1 MVIHCRSFSQRAAA
15 SQAGNR
21 TLFKHPNRHSLK
33 GDRFRSHA
41 FDFERRKNS
50 AIALNL
56 PYSNRMPTT
65 IDLLLCFSA
74 HAQGLLFGN
83 HDQKKA
89 DGHQRGLLS
98 RSSRS

>member
-1 MVIHCRSFSQRAAA
+1 MFYLPNIIFSDKLLA
-15 SQAGNR
+15 
-21 TLFKHPNRHSLK
+21 L
-33 GDRFRSHA
+33 
-41 FDFERRKNS
+41 
-50 AIALNL
+50 IALNL